1 MAYLAQTPQQDI
13 QNAIDA
19 AGENGKKALLWFM
32 VIAAIV
38 LVIMFSGKS
47 R

>member
-13 QNAIDA
+13 QAA
-19 AGENGKKALLWFM
+19 LTEAGEKSKQAMMWFIL
-32 VIAAIV
+32 IAVVVAFIV
-38 LVIMFSGKS
+38 FSGKS